1 MTYQE
6 YWFFLEEEFLKQY
19 NSSTSTTK
27 TNSNNSQ
34 KVGVS
39 EPLKNHP
46 HNLKNISPPPPK
58 KEDKQLSLFD
68 FIN

>member
-1 MTYQE
+1 MAEVRQKNLTAK
-6 YWFFLEEEFLKQY
+6 LY

-34 KVGVS
+34 KVVVS

-46 HNLKNISPPPPK
+46 YNLKNISSPPPK
-58 KEDKQLSLFD
+58 NEDKQLSLFD
-68 FIN
+68 FLN